1 MKKFVV
7 LFEGWNDKHEH
18 EYMRYIVDVYDDF
31 ESILSV
37 EERAEKMARSKHPNL
52 KNFKTL
58 YIKELLNR

>member
-7 LFEGWNDKHEH
+7 LFEGWNDKHYH
-18 EYMRYIVDVYDDF
+18 DYMRYVVDANDGF

-37 EERAEKMARSKHPNL
+37 EERAEKMARSKHPNM

-58 YIKELLNR
+58 YIKELLNK

>member
-1 MKKFVV
+1 MKKFVA
-7 LFEGWNDKHEH
+7 LFEGCNDKHDH
-18 EYMRYIVDVYDDF
+18 DYMRYVVDANDGF

-37 EERAEKMARSKHPNL
+37 EERAEKMARSKHPNM

>member
-1 MKKFVV
+1 MIV
-7 LFEGWNDKHEH
+7 
-18 EYMRYIVDVYDDF
+18 YMRYVVDADDGF